1 MSARPR
7 LGWLAVVIIALALGG
22 GLVFG
27 EVAPDFMLRPLTH
40 ERQLPDAVSAGRGV
54 VYVLGGTP
62 DSLERKFEI
71 AARLIRERKAD
82 RALVLSRG
90 GLMAFSPARSR
101 NLTANEWAAE
111 NLAALG
117 VPVDKIQFVV
127 VEEGFFGTWS
137 EAQGVARLAKEGR
150 FERLV
155 LVTSAYH
162 SRRVWESFSRTVEQA
177 DTRLFLYHSRET
189 ASLRLLIPEYTKL
202 LFYRTLL
209 F

>member
-1 MSARPR
+1 
-7 LGWLAVVIIALALGG
+7 
-22 GLVFG
+22 
-27 EVAPDFMLRPLTH
+27 
-40 ERQLPDAVSAGRGV
+40 
-54 VYVLGGTP
+54 
-62 DSLERKFEI
+62 
-71 AARLIRERKAD
+71 
-82 RALVLSRG
+82 
-90 GLMAFSPARSR
+90 MAFSPARSR